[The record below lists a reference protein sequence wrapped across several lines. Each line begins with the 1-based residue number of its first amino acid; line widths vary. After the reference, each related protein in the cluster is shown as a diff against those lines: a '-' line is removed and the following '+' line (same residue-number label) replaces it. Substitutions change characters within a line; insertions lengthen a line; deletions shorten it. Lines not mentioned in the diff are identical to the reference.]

1 MILYIEK
8 EEDNFYHI
16 SIKADIEVNN
26 RSFRLLRETILD
38 SDIEI
43 KKGLKKFITDKD
55 KLKKA
60 VKLTLNFVKEGTTNN
75 FKEEL

>member
-1 MILYIEK
+1 MVLYIEK
-8 EEDNFYHI
+8 EEADFYHI
-16 SIKADIEVNN
+16 FIKEDIEVNN
-26 RSFRLLRETILD
+26 RSFRLLRDTILD

-43 KKGLKKFITDKD
+43 TKGFKKFIIDKD